1 MAVLLSLPRKRGRS
15 EEPKSPQEA
24 KVCSANFIKVLVFTV
39 RQVSFKQGMELR
51 VTGVP
56 KPNPDRFTINVGE
69 SDSKIALHVNPRFQ
83 GSGPGV
89 IVLNAMKDG
98 SWDTEVRDER
108 NFPFQQGEEFE
119 VSITF
124 ANEQF
129 YISLHNGHMLEFP
142 NRLEQPQYSKIWF
155 IADVRITGIYLKS
168 RPTRRC

>member
-1 MAVLLSLPRKRGRS
+1 
-15 EEPKSPQEA
+15 
-24 KVCSANFIKVLVFTV
+24 
-39 RQVSFKQGMELR
+39 MELR

-56 KPNPDRFTINVGE
+56 KPNPVGFTINVGE

-98 SWDTEVRDER
+98 FWRAQVTDER
-108 NFPFQQGEEFE
+108 NFPFRQGEEFE

-129 YISLHNGHMLEFP
+129 YISLHNGQMLEFP